1 MQLTSQQFTDAFL
14 ATLVMSAVFVVGLM
28 LTFAASLKN
37 GRWSLRGRWQYR
49 FSYYRGVHLVH
60 WYCTALGEADAY
72 SSFSRAQ
79 RALVGTGEPLPEP
92 VEVARRWVLTRQQL
106 ENVTPPPS
114 AGGASPGGGREGVDA
129 LPPAGH
135 VPCAP
140 GAQCLGSV
148 PQQVKASR
156 QIGKTACPSWLA
168 LGFGAILAGLLFF
181 GAGQARA
188 ATTVITGGFTLLYH
202 GPDGSH
208 YSYSFTA
215 THTDH
220 TASTNSWLSLYKST
234 SSSHSPRTEMLAV
247 FYSYNPQGTQTYT
260 GSVTVAPGEY
270 WGAIGQYLQSA
281 NPNIGATSMGTW
293 TPVGTVG
300 PGPEVK
306 DWQTQLKY
314 YNDKPYPVTVKIW
327 KNGELLTTQTVGA
340 NSLWAHT
347 VQDEAVDK
355 PVYTWAAGV
364 DGLALTNEQWQA
376 APTGT
381 FHTAATGTI
390 SADKVAEELS
400 SHTPSDANTTTIP
413 TATNLPSSLPTGAGS
428 ASVWRNSVASGN
440 TTYTGP
446 TDATFREGIDKITSR
461 QDQQIAAEKEKK
473 TAADADKKAWQDN
486 QKQSDWEAKLTEKMN
501 AGKAAV
507 MDNISGGGV
516 TTPDVATPG
525 GSAWDIPIG
534 NTTVNIY
541 PTGNVLTGMHIVRV
555 FMQAIL
561 IYWWIYYMQ
570 GECRSVLRSV
580 GLAPQARGNTVAGTG
595 GQVTALL
602 ASTVIT
608 IALLGVPVAMAA
620 LTDNGIGWRQT
631 VNFFGAFTD
640 GTGGTIASM
649 SWQLVCECFPVLTFV
664 TILNNVII
672 FKAAGTAIMYG
683 VMIAVR
689 WIVPALVGLLA
700 FHTPE
705 TEASVRWHNQTSE
718 AVMVEQVRGL
728 WSSTVPAESYV
739 ELPPQGGSQYRV
751 TTPAGVKT
759 PVEVLD
765 EAEVYVMPD
774 GAIFTSHPTAS
785 WLTYVWRGFVVGML
799 WNIGG
804 YFFRRFAAMG
814 GSLEAA
820 S

>member
-37 GRWSLRGRWQYR
+37 GRWSLRGRWHYR
-49 FSYYRGVHLVH
+49 FSYYRGTHLVH

-72 SSFSRAQ
+72 SSFGRAQ
-79 RALVGTGEPLPEP
+79 RALVGAGEPLPEP
-92 VEVARRWVLTRQQL
+92 VEVARRWVRTRHQL
-106 ENVTPPPS
+106 ANVTPPPS
-114 AGGASPGGGREGVDA
+114 AGGASPRGGREGVDA

-148 PQQVKASR
+148 PQRVKASR
-156 QIGKTACPSWLA
+156 QIGNAGRLSLLA
-168 LGFGAILAGLLFF
+168 LLLFPGLRS
-181 GAGQARA
+181 GAAETVSMEPGSVSVSFDFSTTTGTISYNLPYGVGWNTYTAVDQVGGPRVVALIRPSA
-188 ATTVITGGFTLLYH
+188 SGGPATGTA
-202 GPDGSH
+202 
-208 YSYSFTA
+208 SFTFISG
-215 THTDH
+215 
-220 TASTNSWLSLYKST
+220 ASYIVYCGRQGDSAYGPGAET
-234 SSSHSPRTEMLAV
+234 SITV
-247 FYSYNPQGTQTYT
+247 
-260 GSVTVAPGEY
+260 VAPT
-270 WGAIGQYLQSA
+270 GADK
-281 NPNIGATSMGTW
+281 N
-293 TPVGTVG
+293 
-300 PGPEVK
+300 
-306 DWQTQLKY
+306 WQTQLKY
-314 YNDKPYPVTVKIW
+314 YNDKPYPVTIKIF
-327 KNGELLTTQTVGA
+327 KNGVELTQQTIGA
-340 NSLWAHT
+340 NTVWAHT
-347 VQDEAVDK
+347 VNDTAAVK
-355 PVYTWAAGV
+355 PEYTYAAGV
-364 DGLALTNEQWQA
+364 DGLALSNEQWQA

-381 FHTAATGTI
+381 FHTAFTGTI
-390 SADKVAEELS
+390 SPDKVAEELS
-400 SHTPSDANTTTIP
+400 SHTPSDSNTTTIP
-413 TATNLPSSLPTGAGS
+413 TTTNLPSSLPTGAGS
-428 ASVWRNSVASGN
+428 ASVWRNSVATGN

-461 QDQQIAAEKEKK
+461 QDKQIEAEKEKK
-473 TAADADKKAWQDN
+473 TAADADKKAWSDN
-486 QKQSDWEAKLTEKMN
+486 QKQSDWEAKLTEKIN

-507 MDNISGGGV
+507 ADNISGGGV
-516 TTPDVATPG
+516 TTPEVATPG

-602 ASTVIT
+602 SATVIT

-700 FHTPE
+700 FYPSQSD
-705 TEASVRWHNQTSE
+705 AAVRWHNQTSE
-718 AVMVEQVRGL
+718 AVLVEQVRGV
-728 WSSTVPAESYV
+728 WTSTVPAESFA

-751 TTPAGVKT
+751 VTSAGVKT

-765 EAEVYVMPD
+765 EAEVYLMPD
-774 GAIFTSHPTAS
+774 GTVFTSHPTAS